1 MERMWKEDMSAC
13 PQTLIVTINF
23 FLKKAFTMMKLHY
36 SPGACSMAP
45 HIVAHEVGLPLTLDK
60 LDAKTKKTQDGRDF
74 LQVNPKGYV
83 PALVL
88 DDGQVLTESAVICQ
102 YLADQGR
109 GLIGKPGTME
119 RYRAL
124 EWLNF
129 ISSELHKGMGALFDR
144 SLEETRRNAIV
155 ERLRTRLSVLE
166 PVLTK
171 HAYLMGDAMTAP
183 DAYLFTVLGWAK
195 SVKVEL
201 PQFVKPYLERMAA
214 RPSVQAAM
222 KAEGLM

>member
-1 MERMWKEDMSAC
+1 
-13 PQTLIVTINF
+13 
-23 FLKKAFTMMKLHY
+23 MMKLHY

-45 HIVAHEVGLPLTLDK
+45 HILAHEVGLSLALDK
-60 LDAKTKKTQDGRDF
+60 LDAKNKKTQDGHDYF
-74 LQVNPKGYV
+74 QVNPKGYV

-88 DDGQVLTESAVICQ
+88 DDGQVLTEAAVVCQ
-102 YLADQGR
+102 YLADQGQ
-109 GLIGKPGTME
+109 GLMPKAGTME

-124 EWLNF
+124 EWFNF
-129 ISSELHKGMGALFDR
+129 ISTEMHKNMGALFDR
-144 SLEETRRNAIV
+144 TLEEARRTAII

-171 HAYLMGDAMTAP
+171 NAFLMGDAMTAP

-201 PQFVKPYLERMAA
+201 PGFVKPYLERMAA

-222 KAEGLM
+222 KAEGLI